1 MVTVIGA
8 TDKTGLCRPEGNN
21 IVVMYSE
28 FVEDGNVRT
37 LSKNDLKG
45 KRLQVKF
52 YRYIRNEDT
61 DEMEKEYL
69 YEGGIDDFDR
79 SYVDGLNHLTLLEY
93 NDSNGFS
100 FEDQVDD
107 TDIYCDIHNIGYFI
121 FNVLTD
127 NFENIN
133 LNDYKFLK
141 DFDMIFDYLDY
152 NDYKNTWQ
160 VKDLNPNDFE
170 GNLDDLNI
178 VPYDFY
184 MDTTLPDGD
193 GGLIFTKEQVDRL
206 DTLLADYIKNKAT
219 STGKT
224 RKLEL

>member
-1 MVTVIGA
+1 M
-8 TDKTGLCRPEGNN
+8 DFHLKT
-21 IVVMYSE
+21 
-28 FVEDGNVRT
+28 
-37 LSKNDLKG
+37 K
-45 KRLQVKF
+45 
-52 YRYIRNEDT
+52 
-61 DEMEKEYL
+61 
-69 YEGGIDDFDR
+69 
-79 SYVDGLNHLTLLEY
+79 LTIQIY
-93 NDSNGFS
+93 
-100 FEDQVDD
+100 
-107 TDIYCDIHNIGYFI
+107 IYCDIHNIGYFI

-193 GGLIFTKEQVDRL
+193 GGLIFTKEQVDKL
-206 DTLLADYIKNKAT
+206 DTLLADYTKNKAT

>member
-1 MVTVIGA
+1 MLTVIGA
-8 TDKTGLCRPEGNN
+8 TDKTGLCKAEGNT
-21 IVVMYSE
+21 VVIDYE
-28 FVEDGNVRT
+28 GCVDDGNVRT
-37 LSKNDLKG
+37 LSKDDLKG
-45 KRLQVKF
+45 KRLQIKF
-52 YRYIRNEDT
+52 YKYIRNKDT
-61 DEMEKEYL
+61 DKIEKEYL
-69 YEGGIDDFDR
+69 YKGDIDNFDR
-79 SYVDGLNHLTLLEY
+79 NCVNGLNHLTLLEY

-107 TDIYCDIHNIGYFI
+107 TGIYCDIYNIGYFI
-121 FNVLTD
+121 FNVITG

-170 GNLDDLNI
+170 DNIDDLNI

-184 MDTTLPDGD
+184 MDMTLPGGD
-193 GGLIFTKEQVDRL
+193 GGLIFTKEQVANL
-206 DTLLADYIKNKAT
+206 DSLLADYLKNNQ
-219 STGKT
+219 TGKT
-224 RKLEL
+224 KKLNL

>member
-8 TDKTGLCRPEGNN
+8 TYKTGLLKPEGNS
-21 IVVMYSE
+21 IVVDYSG
-28 FVEDGNVRT
+28 FVEDGNVCA

-52 YRYIRNEDT
+52 YRYVRNEDT

-69 YEGGIDDFDR
+69 YEGGVDDFDR
-79 SYVDGLNHLTLLEY
+79 NYVDGLNHLTVLEY
-93 NDSNGFS
+93 NDSNEFS

-107 TDIYCDIHNIGYFI
+107 TGIYCDIHNIGYFI
-121 FNVLTD
+121 FNVLTN

-152 NDYKNTWQ
+152 DDYKNTWQ
-160 VKDLNPNDFE
+160 VEDLNPNDFE

-193 GGLIFTKEQVDRL
+193 GGLIFTQEQVECL
-206 DTLLADYIKNKAT
+206 DNILADYTKNNQ
-219 STGKT
+219 TGKT

>member
-8 TDKTGLCRPEGNN
+8 TDKTGLYRPEGNN

-37 LSKNDLKG
+37 LSKNNLKG

-206 DTLLADYIKNKAT
+206 DTLLADYTKNNQ
-219 STGKT
+219 TGKT

>member
-52 YRYIRNEDT
+52 YRYIRNKDT

-69 YEGGIDDFDR
+69 YRGDVDHFDR
-79 SYVDGLNHLTLLEY
+79 SCVEGLNHLSILEY
-93 NDSNGFS
+93 YDSNKFT
-100 FEDQVDD
+100 FEDIADD
-107 TDIYCDIHNIGYFI
+107 TGICCDIDNIGYFI
-121 FNVLTD
+121 FNVLTE

-141 DFDMIFDYLDY
+141 DFDMIFDYLDFEQFK
-152 NDYKNTWQ
+152 DTWQ
-160 VKDLNPNDFE
+160 VRDLDPEDFE
-170 GNLDDLNI
+170 DEIEDLNI
-178 VPYDFY
+178 VPYEY
-184 MDTTLPDGD
+184 YTDTTLPEGD
-193 GGLIFTKEQVDRL
+193 GGLIFTEEQVEYL
-206 DTLLADYIKNKAT
+206 DKNLADYTKNKAT

>member
-1 MVTVIGA
+1 MLVVGA
-8 TDKTGLCRPEGNN
+8 TDKTDLYKAEGNN
-21 IVVMYSE
+21 IVIVNEE
-28 FVEDGNVRT
+28 FIEDDDVDI
-37 LSKNDLKG
+37 LSKDDLKD
-45 KRLQVKF
+45 KRLQIEF
-52 YRYIRNEDT
+52 YKYIRNENT
-61 DEMEKEYL
+61 EEMEKEYL
-69 YEGGIDDFDR
+69 YRGDVDHFDR
-79 SYVDGLNHLTLLEY
+79 SCVEGLNHLSILEY
-93 NDSNGFS
+93 YDSNKFT

-127 NFENIN
+127 NYENIN

-193 GGLIFTKEQVDRL
+193 GGLIFTKEQVDEL
-206 DTLLADYIKNKAT
+206 DNLLADYLKNKAT